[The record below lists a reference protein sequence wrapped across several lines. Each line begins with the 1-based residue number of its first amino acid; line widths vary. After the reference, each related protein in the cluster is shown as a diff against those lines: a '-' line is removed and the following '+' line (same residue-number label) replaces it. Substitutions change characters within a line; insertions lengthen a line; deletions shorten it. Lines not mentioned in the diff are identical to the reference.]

1 MDRNP
6 KKMRRKAAVASLVL
20 ATGCAVTNSA
30 FAADDMQMRNLENR
44 ISALEQRKGANG
56 VINPSARPGVRD
68 GWDIFVTGQALYWRA
83 NGAGLSYAIQNDNC
97 ENLINYANRG
107 TVLEARPR
115 WNWGFNVGLG
125 YNMPHDGWD
134 LALNWTRFH
143 TDNGYDCCNECCDD
157 CNTCCEPCC
166 DSGCFNGGC
175 CNPCDTVCGTQNCN
189 PCDTTPCNTSP
200 CNPCNTS
207 PCNPCVTTCNPC
219 DPCGFDSCNS
229 CCNPCDPCCDPCPCP
244 TCIPCCADF
253 NCLDCC
259 CNIMFPTNVNF
270 AEGCVPA
277 GLWSCDAFSKYNLK
291 LDILD
296 LVLGRDFFVSKYLS
310 LRPNFGLRGI
320 TLRQTLNVSYHGFN
334 TTACH
339 CQCIPSMPVNTQC
352 FEDRVKD
359 NQKYWG
365 VGPKAGMDTL
375 WSFGGGWGLYGNAAI
390 SLVYGRLKG
399 LHSENFIRDKFPTDP
414 CDECECNPCC
424 CENVC
429 NVLRIRGPRT
439 RCNDKVYKTRA
450 ITDLAI
456 GLAWDRNFSD
466 DRYHLGLNVGW
477 EHHMFFGMNQFFRFH
492 DINEQ
497 GSFTYGQSDLATQ
510 GLTFGARFDF

>member
-6 KKMRRKAAVASLVL
+6 KKMRRKAVVASLVL

-30 FAADDMQMRNLENR
+30 FAADDMQMRNMENR
-44 ISALEQRKGANG
+44 LSALEQRKGANG

-83 NGAGLSYAIQNDNC
+83 NGAGLTYAIQNDNC
-97 ENLINYANRG
+97 QNVTNYANRG

-115 WNWGFNVGLG
+115 WNWGFNIGLG

-143 TDNGYDCCNECCDD
+143 TNNGYDCCEECCDD
-157 CNTCCEPCC
+157 CNDCC
-166 DSGCFNGGC
+166 DPCGTSTSCFNGGSC
-175 CNPCDTVCGTQNCN
+175 
-189 PCDTTPCNTSP
+189 
-200 CNPCNTS
+200 
-207 PCNPCVTTCNPC
+207 C
-219 DPCGFDSCNS
+219 DPCGTTSCCDPCPQPCSPCTPSVCSPCGTSACNPCATD
-229 CCNPCDPCCDPCPCP
+229 CCNPCDPCCDPCDCPPCL
-244 TCIPCCADF
+244 PCCTDY

-259 CNIMFPTNVNF
+259 ENIMFPTNVNL
-270 AEGCVPA
+270 AEACIPN

-320 TLRQTLNVSYHGFN
+320 SLRQTLNVSYHGFN
-334 TTACH
+334 TTVCH
-339 CQCIPSMPVNTQC
+339 CPCPSTDPVDSMC

-365 VGPKAGMDTL
+365 VGPKAGLDTL
-375 WSFGGGWGLYGNAAI
+375 WAFGGGWGLYGNAAI

-399 LHSENFIRDKFPTDP
+399 LHSENFLFDQSPVDP
-414 CDECECNPCC
+414 CDDCNNDCGCEC
-424 CENVC
+424 VC

-439 RCNDKVYKTRA
+439 RCDRLYKTRA
-450 ITDLAI
+450 ITDIAI
-456 GLAWDRNFSD
+456 GLSWDRNFSD
-466 DRYHLGLNVGW
+466 DRFHLGANIGW

-492 DINEQ
+492 DVSQQ
-497 GSFTYGQSDLATQ
+497 GSFQYGQADLATQ